1 MNVELPNGVVIEG
14 VPEGTTKDQI
24 MQKAISS
31 GLATAEDFGVTTQD
45 EPQEAMP
52 EQSLDESVLS
62 KPGMKVLSELAAA
75 TNKSIFEFID
85 FLGPNN
91 VNAISQLAGSDYRM
105 PTVSETLGS
114 DGGYMDEGLARDTV
128 QAIGNTVPSAVL
140 AGQAMRTGAAAL
152 PKLAVGESAGKGV
165 IRQLGQST
173 AKQDLTTG
181 ALAAAGSEVGEELG
195 GDTGRLAG
203 GLLAPSLAAAPST
216 IKSAISGP
224 SARKLLQEAAPTSQQ
239 LKESAREVYK
249 QLDDA
254 GVVYS
259 AKRLVPF
266 TRQVA
271 DVVQRE
277 GFNAKIHPKVSAAL
291 DELAKTAD
299 KDLTLTEL
307 DTLRKVAR
315 AAARSIDPDEGRL
328 GGMIVDRIDD
338 FMANTKT
345 NATEG
350 ATEEVRKLFSTARG
364 LWGKARRTELID
376 EAIEKAGNQA
386 SGFEN
391 GLRTQFRSIL
401 NNKKKMQG
409 FSDAEKEAI
418 KTVVRGGKLENTA
431 KALGKFGFSEGQAT
445 SMLLSSLG
453 AAGGAAIAGPG
464 GAAAVPLAGQ
474 AFKSIAQKLTR
485 DNATLAKRLVSAGA
499 SGEKIARAYMAA
511 TPKQNR
517 SVEELT
523 ALLIAGKAPVASLK
537 KSSRRLVAD
546 AAYAASV
553 LSAVKPAD
561 TANNDELEN

>member
-1 MNVELPNGVVIEG
+1 MKLSEVTAQENKPLKLSDLQARNTAPQ
-14 VPEGTTKDQI
+14 PEEPTQQNSLEDSLL
-24 MQKAISS
+24 AI
-31 GLATAEDFGVTTQD
+31 
-45 EPQEAMP
+45 
-52 EQSLDESVLS
+52 
-62 KPGMKVLSELAAA
+62 PGMKEVSELAAA
-75 TNKSIFEFID
+75 ANKSIFQMLDFI
-85 FLGPNN
+85 GPDNI
-91 VNAISQLAGSDYRM
+91 NAVMELAGSEKRV
-105 PTVSETLGS
+105 PTFEGSLSSEGN
-114 DGGYMDEGLARDTV
+114 YMGDGLARDIVKT
-128 QAIGNTVPSAVL
+128 AGKTIPDAL
-140 AGQAMRTGAAAL
+140 AAGQLMRSGAAAL
-152 PKLAVGESAGKGV
+152 PKLATGESAGKGV
-165 IRQLGQST
+165 VRQLGQST
-173 AKQDLTTG
+173 AKQDLATG
-181 ALAAAGSEVGEELG
+181 ALAATGSEIGEEVG
-195 GDTGRLAG
+195 GDTGRLVG
-203 GLLAPSLAAAPST
+203 GMLAPSLSGAPSA
-216 IKSAISGP
+216 IKNAAKGP
-224 SARKLLQEAAPTSQQ
+224 NARKLLQEAAPTSQQ
-239 LKESAREVYK
+239 LKDSAREVYK

-259 AKRLVPF
+259 AKRLNPF
-266 TRQVA
+266 TKQVA
-271 DVVQRE
+271 NLIKRE
-277 GFNAKIHPKVSAAL
+277 GFNSKIHPKVGAAL
-291 DELAKTAD
+291 DELAKSTD

-315 AAARSIDPDEGRL
+315 AASRSIDPDEGRL

-345 NATEG
+345 NASEG

-364 LWGKARRTELID
+364 LWGRARRTELID
-376 EAIEKAGNQA
+376 EAIERAGNQA

-418 KTVVRGGKLENTA
+418 KTVVRGGRLENTA

-499 SGEKIARAYMAA
+499 DGEKIARAYMM
-511 TPKQNR
+511 TVPKRNR
-517 SVEELT
+517 SIEDLT
-523 ALLIAGKAPVASLK
+523 ALLIAGNVPTGKLKTASNK
-537 KSSRRLVAD
+537 LVAD

-553 LSAVKPAD
+553 LSAVEPANTSD
-561 TANNDELEN
+561 NNELEN